1 MVKEFQKHK
10 FIELKETFKIIKHM
24 GNVFIILKNI
34 IIMVNITKEKNVG
47 MVNMITNQ
55 NNMKEC
61 GKMMK
66 KMEKVV

>member
-1 MVKEFQKHK
+1 M
-10 FIELKETFKIIKHM
+10 KETFKIIKHM